1 MILKKT
7 NLSWLLG
14 LPVYILINS
23 LRHEISN
30 AFMVWLTNGKLLHFS
45 FLPGFSTSGWLEY
58 GSIRWVGGV
67 EWLILAAPYI
77 GDLLF
82 FSLIAYFCHEKQFK
96 NQWLL
101 TNLIIIGLLSPIFNT
116 GYEYFSS
123 IFKQTDVTHLIEL
136 MPLDEL
142 VHIAFVMV
150 LGFYV
155 LVFNAVLHS
164 SATVKYLQ
172 DQAITEKRRIREI
185 KRSVK
190 QERKELSAN
199 TKNSRVEVQDHS
211 IDE

>member
-7 NLSWLLG
+7 SLVWFLG
-14 LPVYILINS
+14 IPVYILINS
-23 LRHEISN
+23 LRHELSN
-30 AFMVWLTNGKLLHFS
+30 ALMVWLTNGELLHFS
-45 FLPGFSTSGWLEY
+45 FLPVFSASGWLEY
-58 GSIRWVGGV
+58 GSIRWAGGV

-77 GDLLF
+77 GDFLF
-82 FSLIAYFCHEKQFK
+82 FSGAAYFCYEKRFE

-101 TNLIIIGLLSPIFNT
+101 TNLIIIGLISPIFNT

-123 IFKQTDVTHLIEL
+123 IFMQTDVTRLIEL
-136 MPLDEL
+136 MPFDEI

-155 LVFNAVLHS
+155 LCFNAVLHS

-199 TKNSRVEVQDHS
+199 AKNSRVEVQDHS